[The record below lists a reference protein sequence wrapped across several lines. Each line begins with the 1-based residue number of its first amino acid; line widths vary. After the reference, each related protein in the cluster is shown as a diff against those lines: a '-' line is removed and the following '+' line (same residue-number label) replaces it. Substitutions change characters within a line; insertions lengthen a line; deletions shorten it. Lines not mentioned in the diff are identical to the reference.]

1 VSNVE
6 LDTQASVS
14 VRTGKGGGASFTLVP
29 EGGRWRIDGYG
40 GTFGD

>member
-1 VSNVE
+1 VE
-6 LDTQASVS
+6 LETKATVS
-14 VRTGKGGGASFTLVP
+14 TRTGKGDAATFTLVP